1 MTSRDATCEYRGI
14 VQLVERWSPKPN
26 VVGSNPTAPAI
37 KRLQKRCSQRK
48 LRFYRGFRHLYGEI
62 SANDFV
68 DIKKVFS
75 LCKRF

>member
-1 MTSRDATCEYRGI
+1 M
-14 VQLVERWSPKPN
+14 
-26 VVGSNPTAPAI
+26 GSFYPSAPAI

-48 LRFYRGFRHLYGEI
+48 PRFYRGFRHLYGEI

-75 LCKRF
+75 FCKRF